1 MKHPVRRRLE
11 QIAVA
16 GAAQATRLLTYLP
29 LRWAWWVADNW
40 AGLMILAAP
49 RRQRM
54 ADANVAATFPD
65 LTARERRQIIR
76 RSVRNVSRTML
87 ELFMLPRLSQEDL
100 GRLIETPD
108 LTPLR
113 EAAQSGDGVIFITAH
128 FGNWE
133 FLAAHVAHQVGPPTV
148 IARDATHP
156 VTAQMI
162 NSARESHGLRILGR
176 RDTRDMLRVLNAGG
190 ILGMLPD
197 QHAAVGGVLMDFLGR
212 PAWTFTGPALLASR
226 TGARVFATFCVRD
239 FNGGFKMVLSPEIK
253 PVRTGDREADVLA
266 HTRLISD
273 AIEQVIRAHPDN
285 WLWLHN
291 RWKEPKQ
298 RVAEA

>member
-11 QIAVA
+11 QAAFGLVA
-16 GAAQATRLLTYLP
+16 KTTRPLTRLP
-29 LRWAWWVADNW
+29 LRWAWWFADHW
-40 AGLMILAAP
+40 SWLVILCAP

-54 ADANVAATFPD
+54 ADANLAASFPL
-65 LTARERRQIIR
+65 LTPQERRGIIR
-76 RSVRNVSRTML
+76 RSIRSVSRTML
-87 ELFMLPRLSQEDL
+87 ELFMLPRLSAEDL
-100 GRLIETPD
+100 ERLIETPD

-133 FLAAHVAHQVGPPTV
+133 FLAAHVAHQVAPLTV
-148 IARDATHP
+148 IARDATHRG
-156 VTAQMI
+156 TAHMI
-162 NSARESHGLRILGR
+162 NAARQSHGLHIVGR
-176 RDTRDMLRVLNAGG
+176 RDTREMLRVLNAGG
-190 ILGMLPD
+190 LLGMLPD
-197 QHAAVGGVLMDFLGR
+197 QHAAEGGMLMDFLGR

-226 TGARVFATFCVRD
+226 TGARVFATFCIRD
-239 FNGGFKMVLSPEIK
+239 FNGPFKMMLLPELK
-253 PVRTGDREADVLA
+253 LVRTDDREADVVA
-266 HTRLISD
+266 NTRLISD
-273 AIEQVIRAHPDN
+273 AIEQAIREHPDN